1 MDVRHLV
8 RRGGW
13 GQEHAIAHRTDE
25 TVNCQLSKS
34 LFLVLEAGVA
44 ETMPQASYEVTNEG
58 IFRGPEK

>member
-13 GQEHAIAHRTDE
+13 GQEHVIAHRTE

-44 ETMPQASYEVTNEG
+44 ETMPQAS
-58 IFRGPEK
+58 

>member
-8 RRGGW
+8 RCGGW
-13 GQEHAIAHRTDE
+13 GQEHVIAHCTE

-44 ETMPQASYEVTNEG
+44 ETMIVATKVVENEIG
-58 IFRGPEK
+58 G